1 MSIVCKF
8 GGTSL
13 ANAENIRK
21 VAEIIKSDN
30 ERKFVVVSAPGKRSK
45 DDIKITDCLIECYN
59 LSRKGECYANTLG
72 IIKERFNG
80 LKDELNVK
88 IDLTK
93 DFEELENAIQKH
105 EDYDYI
111 VSRGEYFSA
120 RIISKFLGFKFVDAS
135 KVIVFDDNGKVDLD
149 TTQEKVEEFIT
160 EDYVLVPGFY
170 GVDKLGKI
178 KVFSRGGSDLSGAIL
193 ANALKCSIYEN
204 WTDVDGFLA
213 SDPKLI
219 DNPPVIKT
227 LTYHELRELSY
238 MGATVLHPSCTGFLK
253 DKGIAINL
261 RNTFNPESEGSMIVP
276 DDESPKSNTIT
287 GIAGQKGF
295 TILHLEKYDL
305 NESLGLIETIAKIF
319 KKHKVSIEHIPTGID
334 SVSIIFKSKN
344 LKEEVLNEIQNDLIE
359 EIIPDKMQI
368 IESVA
373 LISVVGNALRNNFM
387 LERKAFESVFMCDVE
402 LLTVNKGAKGMSI
415 IFGVAEENFKQV
427 SRSLFVNLI
436 R

>member
-13 ANAENIRK
+13 ASSENIRK
-21 VAEIIKSDN
+21 VRDIVKADS
-30 ERKFVVVSAPGKRSK
+30 ERKYVVVSAPGKRSK
-45 DDIKITDCLIECYN
+45 DDIKITDCLIECFN
-59 LSRKGECYANTLG
+59 LSKKGECYANTLG

-80 LKDELNVK
+80 LKADLNVNC
-88 IDLTK
+88 DLTE
-93 DFEELENAIQKH
+93 DFNNLEEAIKNH
-105 EDYDYI
+105 VDYDYV

-120 RIISKFLGFKFVDAS
+120 RIISAFFGFKFVDANS
-135 KVIVFDDNGKVDLD
+135 LIVFDEEGKVDLEV
-149 TTQEKVEEFIT
+149 TNGLVQEHLT
-160 EDYVLVPGFY
+160 DDYYVVPGFY
-170 GVDKLGKI
+170 GVDKTGAI

-204 WTDVDGFLA
+204 WTDVDGFMA

-219 DNPPVIKT
+219 ENPPVIKK

-261 RNTFNPESEGSMIVP
+261 RNTFNPESEGSLIIP
-276 DDESPKSNTIT
+276 DDEQEKSETIT

-334 SVSIIFKSKN
+334 SVSIIFKSKI
-344 LKEEVLNEIQNDLIE
+344 KDEVLQQIQRVY
-359 EIIPDKMQI
+359 
-368 IESVA
+368 S
-373 LISVVGNALRNNFM
+373 F
-387 LERKAFESVFMCDVE
+387 
-402 LLTVNKGAKGMSI
+402 
-415 IFGVAEENFKQV
+415 
-427 SRSLFVNLI
+427 
-436 R
+436 

>member
-1 MSIVCKF
+1 VSIVCKF

-13 ANAENIRK
+13 ASSENIRR
-21 VAEIIKSDN
+21 VRDIVNSNN
-30 ERKFVVVSAPGKRSK
+30 ERRFVVVSAPGKRCK
-45 DDIKITDCLIECYN
+45 DDIKITDCLIECFN
-59 LSRKGECYANTLG
+59 LSKKGECYANTLG

-80 LKDELNVK
+80 LKADLNVK
-88 IDLTK
+88 CDLTE
-93 DFEELENAIQKH
+93 DFCKLEEAIKNH
-105 EDYDYI
+105 NDYDYV

-120 RIISKFLGFKFVDAS
+120 RIISAFFGFKFVDAS
-135 KVIVFDDNGKVDLD
+135 SLIVFDEDGKVDLEV
-149 TTQEKVEEFIT
+149 TNGLVQEHLTDGYFV
-160 EDYVLVPGFY
+160 VPGFY
-170 GVDKLGKI
+170 GVDKTGAI

-204 WTDVDGFLA
+204 WTDVDGFMA

-219 DNPPVIKT
+219 ENPPVIKK

-261 RNTFNPESEGSMIVP
+261 RNTFNPESEGSLIIP
-276 DDESPKSNTIT
+276 DDEEVKSDTIT

-334 SVSIIFKSKN
+334 SVSIIFKSN
-344 LKEEVLNEIQNDLIE
+344 IKEEVLEQIQNDLIE

-402 LLTVNKGAKGMSI
+402 LLTVNKGAKGISI
-415 IFGVAEENFKQV
+415 IFGVAEENFKKV
-427 SRSLFVNLI
+427 SKSLFVNLI

>member
-13 ANAENIRK
+13 ASSENIRR
-21 VAEIIKSDN
+21 VRDIVNSNN
-30 ERKFVVVSAPGKRSK
+30 ERRFVVVSAPGKRCK
-45 DDIKITDCLIECYN
+45 DDIKITDCLIECFN
-59 LSRKGECYANTLG
+59 LSKKGECYANTLG
-72 IIKERFNG
+72 TIKERFNG
-80 LKDELNVK
+80 LKADLNVNC
-88 IDLTK
+88 DLTE
-93 DFEELENAIQKH
+93 DFNKLEEAIKNH
-105 EDYDYI
+105 VDYDYI

-120 RIISKFLGFKFVDAS
+120 RIISAFFGFKFVDAS
-135 KVIVFDDNGKVDLD
+135 SLIVFDEEGKVDLEV
-149 TTQEKVEEFIT
+149 TNKLVEEHLT
-160 EDYVLVPGFY
+160 EGNFVVPGFY
-170 GVDKLGKI
+170 GVDKTGAI

-193 ANALKCSIYEN
+193 ANALKCSVYEN
-204 WTDVDGFLA
+204 WTDVDGFMA

-219 DNPPVIKT
+219 DNPPVIKK

-261 RNTFNPESEGSMIVP
+261 RNTFNPESEGSLIVP
-276 DDESPKSNTIT
+276 DDEHEKSDTIT

-334 SVSIIFKSKN
+334 SVSIIFKSKI
-344 LKEEVLNEIQNDLIE
+344 KEEVLEQIQNDLIE

-387 LERKAFESVFMCDVE
+387 LERKAFESVFMCVVE

-415 IFGVAEENFKQV
+415 IFGVAEENFKKV
-427 SRSLFVNLI
+427 SKSLFVNLI

>member
-13 ANAENIRK
+13 ASSENIRK
-21 VAEIIKSDN
+21 VRDIVKAN
-30 ERKFVVVSAPGKRSK
+30 EERRFVVVSAPGKRSK
-45 DDIKITDCLIECYN
+45 DDIKITDCLIECFN
-59 LSRKGECYANTLG
+59 LSKKGECYANTLG

-80 LKDELNVK
+80 LKADLNVK
-88 IDLTK
+88 CDLNE
-93 DFEELENAIQKH
+93 DFDKLEEAIKNH
-105 EDYDYI
+105 NDYDYV

-120 RIISKFLGFKFVDAS
+120 RIISAFFGFKFVDAS
-135 KVIVFDDNGKVDLD
+135 SLIVFDEDGKVDLEV
-149 TTQEKVEEFIT
+149 TNGLIQEHLTDGCFV
-160 EDYVLVPGFY
+160 VPGFY
-170 GVDKLGKI
+170 GVDKTGVI

-204 WTDVDGFLA
+204 WTDVDGFMA

-219 DNPPVIKT
+219 ENPPVIKK

-261 RNTFNPESEGSMIVP
+261 RNTFNPESEGSLIIP
-276 DDESPKSNTIT
+276 DDEEVKSDTIT

-344 LKEEVLNEIQNDLIE
+344 LKDEVLQQIQNDLIE

-415 IFGVAEENFKQV
+415 IFGVAEENFKKV
-427 SRSLFVNLI
+427 SKSLFVNLI